1 MTEKDRILPELVQA
15 LSDLKYEEC
24 LRLTQEAIDKG
35 FSGTQIV
42 LEGLSP
48 GLREVGK
55 KFEQFIYF
63 LADLVYSAHIMN
75 SCMKLVEP
83 LLLKEADKAEVTGRV
98 VVGTVE
104 GDLHDIGKNLVI
116 VLWKASGFEVHD
128 LGVDTPASK
137 FIEKVKE
144 VKPDIFGMSS
154 FLTTTAPYMK
164 VVIDALKEE
173 GLRDGL
179 YILIGGPPT
188 SQQFADE
195 IDADKWCKDAVVG
208 VNISKKFMEIKKQTI
223 EQYGDKWWPYAREAM
238 KKNSNR
244 G

>member
-1 MTEKDRILPELVQA
+1 MTEKDKILPELVQA
-15 LSDLKYEEC
+15 LADLKYEEC
-24 LRLTQEAIDKG
+24 LRLTQEAIDAG
-35 FSGTQIV
+35 FSGTKIV

-48 GLREVGK
+48 GLREVGRR
-55 KFEQFIYF
+55 FEQFQYF

-83 LLLKEADKAEVTGRV
+83 LLLKEADKAEVAGKV

-128 LGVDTPASK
+128 LGIDTPATK
-137 FIEKVKE
+137 FVEKVKE
-144 VKPDIFGMSS
+144 VKPDILGMSS

-208 VNISKKFMEIKKQTI
+208 VNVSKKFMEIKKEMI
-223 EQYGDKWWPYAREAM
+223 EKYGKDWWPHAREAM
-238 KKNSNR
+238 R
-244 G
+244 RI